1 MSLKVQYDI
10 FRNREKEFRKM
21 QSYLQ
26 YSWAAPWS
34 MALTYSDRGNSHTQT
49 HARTHANYKTSVCLV
64 IVCKIKMKRF
74 VSFRIY
80 GLLLYITIFFPWN
93 QDMKTNVMLW
103 KNSKAAKMIIFDYLK
118 VLNLS
123 GINIQ
128 HIVQMYM
135 PAVIQK

>member
-1 MSLKVQYDI
+1 
-10 FRNREKEFRKM
+10 
-21 QSYLQ
+21 
-26 YSWAAPWS
+26 
-34 MALTYSDRGNSHTQT
+34 
-49 HARTHANYKTSVCLV
+49 
-64 IVCKIKMKRF
+64 MKRF

-135 PAVIQK
+135 PAVIQKYPLLKKKKEK